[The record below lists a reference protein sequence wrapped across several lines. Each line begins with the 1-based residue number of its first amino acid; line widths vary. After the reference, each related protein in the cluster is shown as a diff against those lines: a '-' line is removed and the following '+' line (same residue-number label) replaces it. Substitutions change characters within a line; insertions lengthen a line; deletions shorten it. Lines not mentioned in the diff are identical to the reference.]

1 MIFWISLIILIF
13 APSLSIH
20 FSAKRTL
27 KKRQAEWE
35 RKIQE
40 IRGQL
45 GLEEK

>member
-13 APSLSIH
+13 APTLSIH
-20 FSAKRTL
+20 FSTKWTL

-45 GLEEK
+45 GLKEE